1 MCCIYPNQ
9 RGIMVFTQTAIRE
22 FRGSDSLELPELM
35 PGFTMPLVAVF
46 DPLHDSPPLSKTDIV
61 LI

>member
-1 MCCIYPNQ
+1 
-9 RGIMVFTQTAIRE
+9 MVSTQTAIRE
-22 FRGSDSLELPELM
+22 FRGSDSLELPELL

-46 DPLHDSPPLSKTDIV
+46 GPLNDSTPLSKTEIV

>member
-1 MCCIYPNQ
+1 
-9 RGIMVFTQTAIRE
+9 MVFTQTAIRE
-22 FRGSDSLELPELM
+22 FRGSDSLELPELL

-46 DPLHDSPPLSKTDIV
+46 GPLNDSTPLSKTEIV